1 MMYGFSEN
9 PYHKY
14 RKSTDIGLFSIFEP
28 NSFVMNSKA
37 KKVQQ
42 GAG

>member
-1 MMYGFSEN
+1 MCGFSEN

-14 RKSTDIGLFSIFEP
+14 RKSTDKRLFSEFEP
-28 NSFVMNSKA
+28 NSFAMNSKA